1 MREIRANLVLRIPP
15 ASRFAGSYRVV
26 LVNRAADSLWLIAL
40 SNVIGKSLAYYRR
53 PRRYSLR
60 EMEVLLGQSGAE
72 TGEGDVPAEWLLS
85 DDQIQSR
92 YERENASS
100 KRCSQLSVRDRR
112 WSILAPILSQYTTFA
127 LLEGGLYYRALEQRA
142 RELGVRVKIVASLLH
157 LYWAGA
163 CIMNALLPRYYNSGA
178 RGRIR
183 IQRKKLGAPDVAAR
197 NGVAHAADFIISQD
211 DREKLSF
218 GWETFLRPGQT
229 VASAYLRTVEAFYRD
244 GVSVVDGREVPILKA
259 AHERPTI
266 RQFRYWGKGQSD
278 MRSASLLQL
287 REGEFEKRHRAL
299 PGTARDGVH
308 AVGQLAYCD
317 ATPNDVHLV
326 SAVSRIRPVGTAHR
340 ILIVDAYT
348 GLWAGLYC
356 GFEPPSACTALL
368 AVANAAQD
376 KVDFCARFDI
386 EITPQMW
393 PPIAFTRYLA
403 DNGEFRAQASILP
416 IAAFGSTLEFAP
428 VGRADLKSP
437 VESSHHVVQ
446 GQLDHKVEGTTRGTR
461 RARGEDHPAINA
473 VLTYFEYMRH
483 LIRRILHHNNVA
495 SCEHLLTT
503 EMRRDGVCPT
513 RTSIYQWCVENGYV
527 AGVPPSSDVVRA
539 HLLPAMPAILTGS
552 GVYLLRPDRGRRTEY
567 VRGAR
572 FVGEVLLRDGLMREA
587 RRRHCEIE
595 VRGDPQ
601 DLSRVWLV
609 RNGVHELK
617 NVVSHDPLA
626 IKEWTLAD
634 HLAVQDDDALAKHQA
649 RGEDEQLESMLDT
662 LLFAD
667 VDAAKQEKKMEVD
680 RQHRPPSKRRLTSN
694 IRQNREHEKTLMES
708 TSLGGRGI
716 VPQSPESQHETVP
729 TMDSGA
735 AEPYVASTECGS
747 AAVDLLR
754 QFHSKRS
761 GT

>member
-266 RQFRYWGKGQSD
+266 RQFRYWGTVH
-278 MRSASLLQL
+278 QL
-287 REGEFEKRHRAL
+287 PGVLHCPVHHVALHGACLDCGCAQANVARTLSFNQPSKETREG
-299 PGTARDGVH
+299 
-308 AVGQLAYCD
+308 
-317 ATPNDVHLV
+317 
-326 SAVSRIRPVGTAHR
+326 
-340 ILIVDAYT
+340 VD
-348 GLWAGLYC
+348 
-356 GFEPPSACTALL
+356 S
-368 AVANAAQD
+368 
-376 KVDFCARFDI
+376 
-386 EITPQMW
+386 
-393 PPIAFTRYLA
+393 
-403 DNGEFRAQASILP
+403 AQASQML
-416 IAAFGSTLEFAP
+416 
-428 VGRADLKSP
+428 
-437 VESSHHVVQ
+437 
-446 GQLDHKVEGTTRGTR
+446 
-461 RARGEDHPAINA
+461 
-473 VLTYFEYMRH
+473 
-483 LIRRILHHNNVA
+483 
-495 SCEHLLTT
+495 
-503 EMRRDGVCPT
+503 
-513 RTSIYQWCVENGYV
+513 CVENE
-527 AGVPPSSDVVRA
+527 AN
-539 HLLPAMPAILTGS
+539 T
-552 GVYLLRPDRGRRTEY
+552 GRRC
-567 VRGAR
+567 RQ
-572 FVGEVLLRDGLMREA
+572 
-587 RRRHCEIE
+587 RRH
-595 VRGDPQ
+595 RG
-601 DLSRVWLV
+601 
-609 RNGVHELK
+609 NG
-617 NVVSHDPLA
+617 NV
-626 IKEWTLAD
+626 
-634 HLAVQDDDALAKHQA
+634 
-649 RGEDEQLESMLDT
+649 
-662 LLFAD
+662 
-667 VDAAKQEKKMEVD
+667 
-680 RQHRPPSKRRLTSN
+680 
-694 IRQNREHEKTLMES
+694 
-708 TSLGGRGI
+708 
-716 VPQSPESQHETVP
+716 
-729 TMDSGA
+729 
-735 AEPYVASTECGS
+735 
-747 AAVDLLR
+747 
-754 QFHSKRS
+754 
-761 GT
+761 